1 MPPQS
6 GMDAVVVTGLG
17 QVAPHGDDPRGA
29 FDALVR
35 GHSAI
40 TRWADA
46 DAAPAAVGIAAF
58 DPSAHFTKL
67 QLSGVDRVSQLAV
80 AAASG
85 AWADA
90 GIRADAI
97 EPERIGVYVGCGMGG
112 ASAIEQAFVSFDHI
126 GRVPPLTVPAFMPNA
141 PAAHVAMR
149 LQARGPVLTYSV
161 ACSSSAVAIAEATR
175 AVATGAVD
183 IALAGGA
190 EALLVPSVIRAWQA
204 LNTLASP
211 DPERPASSCRPFSRD
226 RSGFVLA
233 EAAAFLVL
241 ERATD
246 AAARGARAYARIA
259 GSATAC
265 DATHL
270 TKPDRAGQRRALT
283 AALRAAGIEPSAVGY
298 YNAHGTATKL
308 GDLIE
313 CEALREVWGDAI
325 GELRVSSTKA
335 MHGHTLGAAGALEA
349 LVTVLALDER
359 RVPPNA
365 HCRDPDPACAVRLV
379 VEGEDMPDLRYAV
392 SSSFAFG
399 GTNQVLVFGRAD

>member
-58 DPSAHFTKL
+58 DPSSHFTKL

-90 GIRADAI
+90 GIRPDTI

-283 AALRAAGIEPSAVGY
+283 AA
-298 YNAHGTATKL
+298 KL